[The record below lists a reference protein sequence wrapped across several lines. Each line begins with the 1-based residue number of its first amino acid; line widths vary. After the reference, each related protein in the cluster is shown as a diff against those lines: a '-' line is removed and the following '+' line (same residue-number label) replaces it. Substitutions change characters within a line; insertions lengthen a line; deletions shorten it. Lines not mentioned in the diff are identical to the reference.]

1 MIRRKQAAKGSTRAP
16 IHGSFITV
24 PGSGW
29 IPLRSVTAL
38 SHNGSIVIVL
48 HQAHSTAGRVGRLL
62 VERGYSLD
70 IRRPP
75 LGEALPDTLDNHAG
89 AVIFGGPMGANDDH
103 DWLRD
108 ETAWIGKVLKAGKPF
123 LGLCLGAQMLANQ
136 LGGKVYTHQEGKAE
150 IGYYPLYPTEAGCT
164 FSTQTGLD
172 WPKNVYQWHRDG
184 FDVPETAQSL
194 ARGDIFCEQAFAY
207 GDRAFGLQFHPEVT
221 YAMMC
226 RWTTRAYERMAMPGA
241 RTRQEHLDGWFEHD
255 HAVHRW
261 IDGFL
266 GHWLEAKP
274 QDRRA

>member
-1 MIRRKQAAKGSTRAP
+1 MCCKPLDPRRDSCKFCNYAL
-16 IHGSFITV
+16 
-24 PGSGW
+24 SGK
-29 IPLRSVTAL
+29 ISVRSVTAL

-75 LGEALPDTLDNHAG
+75 LGEALPDTLDEHAG

-103 DWLRD
+103 DWLRE
-108 ETAWIGKVLKAGKPF
+108 ETAWIGKVLKADKPF
-123 LGLCLGAQMLANQ
+123 LGLCLGAQMLANE

-150 IGYYPLYPTEAGCT
+150 IGYYPLYPTEAGSQ
-164 FSTQTGLD
+164 FSAQTGLA
-172 WPKNVYQWHRDG
+172 WPKHVYQWHRDG
-184 FDVPETAQSL
+184 FDVPDSAQKL
-194 ARGDIFCEQAFAY
+194 ARGDIFSEQAFAY
-207 GDRAFGLQFHPEVT
+207 GERAFGLQFHPEVT

-226 RWTTRAYERMAMPGA
+226 RWTTRAYERMAIPGA

-255 HAVHRW
+255 HAVHQW

-266 GHWLEAKP
+266 GHWLAPKS
-274 QDRRA
+274 QDQRA